1 MSMGYGGRCQKLS
14 EDDTEVLY
22 LYGAYDLNHP
32 EHPEPANRD
41 REMDGSFTIEKSTLE
56 ISSIHNS
63 RFSHSLRKDGTD
75 SIGIRIADK
84 CIRDFQKTGVFPERQ
99 ACDW

>member
-14 EDDTEVLY
+14 EDDQQVLY

-32 EHPEPANRD
+32 EHPEATNQD
-41 REMDGSFTIEKSTLE
+41 RKMDGSFTIEKSTLG

-63 RFSHSLRKDGTD
+63 HFSHSHRKDGTD
-75 SIGIRIADK
+75 FIGIRLADK
-84 CIRDFQKTGVFPERQ
+84 CIRDFQKTGMFPEWQ
-99 ACDW
+99 TCDW

>member
-14 EDDTEVLY
+14 EDDQQVLY
-22 LYGAYDLNHP
+22 LYGTYDLNHP
-32 EHPEPANRD
+32 EHPEAANRN

-63 RFSHSLRKDGTD
+63 HFSHSLRKDGTD
-75 SIGIRIADK
+75 YIGIRLADK
-84 CIRDFQKTGVFPERQ
+84 CIRVFQKSGEFPARQ

>member
-1 MSMGYGGRCQKLS
+1 MSMGYGGTCQKLS
-14 EDDTEVLY
+14 EDDQQVLY

-32 EHPEPANRD
+32 EAANRN
-41 REMDGSFTIEKSTLE
+41 REMDGSFTIEKSILE
-56 ISSIHNS
+56 ISSIHSS

-75 SIGIRIADK
+75 FIGIRLADK
-84 CIRDFQKTGVFPERQ
+84 CIRDFQKTGEFPERQ